1 MAARI
6 KNSSGRAVPLTIAI
20 VVPFIILTILI
31 VGLGGY
37 LSFANGREAVNDVAH
52 TLRNEIS
59 NRIAH
64 HLETFLNTPR
74 QINTLNSNAIKHGL
88 LDPGNPSNLEQY
100 FRQQIQVYDSVSSIY
115 FGNTQGGIV
124 DSGRE
129 GASSDQYTIITD
141 NFRSGYLKKYST
153 DMQGSRNKLLVT
165 VPNFD
170 ARSRGWYKNAVAKGT
185 NTWSKPY
192 ILFTGQDMAIAASRP
207 VYNTHQQL
215 LGVVS
220 VDIFLSKI
228 SIFLQNLAIGHHGQA
243 FIIERSGLMIATST
257 GEKLFTLKK
266 TDHKQQ
272 RLDGT
277 KSTNPTI
284 SAAVGSLRQQF
295 ADFEYITSTQNVEFE
310 LQGKRQLLQITPLT
324 NANGLTW
331 LIGVIIPEADFMTQ
345 ITANNRTTLWLCFIT
360 LILSIFF
367 GFFTARKITRPIL
380 QLNTGA
386 LKIAQGEW
394 ENEIKDDKQFIETST
409 LTQSFNRMSRQL
421 RNMLDDLN
429 HEITERNA
437 IEIELRESKERL
449 IAILQAIPDPLVVY
463 DNNGF
468 PLYLNPSFTK
478 VFGWTQEEFEG
489 TRIPFVPKEEE
500 EITREK
506 IVEIYKTGKPVQ
518 LETARLTTEGK
529 KLSIHLSAAIIKDVS
544 QNHSGLVVSLT
555 DISER
560 KKMEDELRH
569 AHKMESI
576 GTLTGG
582 IAHDF
587 NNILSIIVGNS
598 ELALENVHPSHP
610 TRLNLEEI
618 KSASLKASGIV
629 KQLLS
634 FSRKTEQHHRPI
646 HIGPVIIDT
655 LNLLRSTIP
664 TTIEIR
670 QNISTK
676 NKTILADPIQM
687 NQIIM
692 NLCINSSHEMDREG
706 GIIEITVDA
715 VTRTPKG
722 ADSSDFL
729 QKEYVRLQVS
739 DNGHGIEPEIIGRIF
754 DPYFTTKDIGKG
766 SGMGL
771 AVVHGIVKN
780 HGGTI
785 SVENIPDS
793 GVTFTILFPAINK
806 RPQVTA
812 TAKDPLPTGN
822 ETILIVDDEESIVKM
837 TRRMLEQLGYS
848 AEGRTHPK
856 DALQLFREN
865 PDHFD
870 LIISD
875 MTMPEMSGITLA
887 QKIKDIAPDIP
898 VIICTG
904 HNPHPD
910 KKSAEETTISA
921 YVTKPILMHD
931 LANTL
936 RRVLEG
942 EHLGTGMD

>member
-1 MAARI
+1 MVART
-6 KNSSGRAVPLTIAI
+6 KNSLSRAVPLTIAI
-20 VVPFIILTILI
+20 VVPFIVLTILI

-37 LSFANGREAVNDVAH
+37 LSFANGREAVNDVAR
-52 TLRNEIS
+52 TLRNEIT
-59 NRIAH
+59 NRISH

-74 QINTLNSNAIKHGL
+74 QINTLNSNAIKFGL
-88 LDPGNPSNLEQY
+88 LDARNPDDLEQY

-115 FGNTQGGIV
+115 FGNTQGGLV
-124 DSGRE
+124 NSGRE
-129 GASSDQYTIITD
+129 GVTSAQYTIVTD
-141 NFRSGYLKKYST
+141 DFRSGSLKKYGT
-153 DMQGSRNKLLVT
+153 DRQGNRNDLLVT

-170 ARSRGWYKNAVAKGT
+170 ARTREWYKGAVAKGT
-185 NTWSKPY
+185 NTWSNPY

-207 VYNTHQQL
+207 VYNTQQQL

-220 VDIFLSKI
+220 VDIFLSHF
-228 SIFLQNLAIGHHGQA
+228 SNFLQTLAIGHHGQA
-243 FIIERSGLMIATST
+243 FIMERSGLLIATST
-257 GEKLFTLKK
+257 GDKLFTLKK
-266 TDHKQQ
+266 TGQKQQ
-272 RLDGT
+272 RLDGI

-284 SAAVGSLRQQF
+284 RYAIESLRKQF
-295 ADFEYITSTQNVEFE
+295 ADYNHIASTQNIEFE

-345 ITANNRTTLWLCFIT
+345 IMANNRTTVLLCLIT
-360 LILSIFF
+360 LILSIIF

-380 QLNTGA
+380 RLNAGA
-386 LKIAQGEW
+386 LKLAKGEW
-394 ENEIKDDKQFIETST
+394 ENEIQDDKQFFEIST

-429 HEITERNA
+429 REIFGRKE

-463 DNNGF
+463 DSNGF

-500 EITREK
+500 KITQEK
-506 IVEIYKTGKPVQ
+506 IVEIYETGNPVQ
-518 LETARLTTEGK
+518 FETARLTTAGK
-529 KLSIHLSAAIIKDVS
+529 KISIHLSAAIIKDVS

-555 DISER
+555 NISER

-587 NNILSIIVGNS
+587 NNILSIIIGNS
-598 ELALENVHPSHP
+598 ELALENVPPSHP

-634 FSRKTEQHHRPI
+634 FSRKTDQHHRPI
-646 HIGPVIIDT
+646 HIGPIVVDT

-664 TTIEIR
+664 TSIGIH

-676 NKTILADPIQM
+676 DKTILADPIQI

-706 GIIEITVDA
+706 GMIEITVDA
-715 VTRTPKG
+715 VTTIPKN
-722 ADSSDFL
+722 ADNSESL
-729 QKEYVRLQVS
+729 PKEYVRLQVS
-739 DNGHGIEPEIIGRIF
+739 DNGHGIDAEIIDRIF
-754 DPYFTTKDIGKG
+754 DPYFTTKEIGKG

-785 SVENIPDS
+785 SVQNIPGS
-793 GVTFTILFPAINK
+793 GVTFTILFPVVNK
-806 RPQVTA
+806 RPQVTV
-812 TAKDPLPTGN
+812 TDKNSLPTGN

-837 TRRMLEQLGYS
+837 TQRMVEQLGYS
-848 AEGRTHPK
+848 AEGRTHPQ
-856 DALQLFREN
+856 DALQLFQEN

-875 MTMPEMSGITLA
+875 MTMPEMTGITLA
-887 QKIKDIAPDIP
+887 QKIKNIAPDIP

-904 HNPHPD
+904 HNPNPD
-910 KKSAEETTISA
+910 DENAEKTTISA
-921 YVTKPILMHD
+921 YITKPILMHD
-931 LANTL
+931 LAKTL
-936 RRVLEG
+936 RMVLE
-942 EHLGTGMD
+942 E

>member
-1 MAARI
+1 MVARI
-6 KNSSGRAVPLTIAI
+6 QNSSGRTVPLIIAI
-20 VVPFIILTILI
+20 VVPFVLLTIVI

-37 LSFANGREAVNDVAH
+37 LSYFNGREAVNDVAR
-52 TLRNEIS
+52 TLRNEIT
-59 NRIAH
+59 NRITD

-74 QINTLNSNAIKHGL
+74 QINTINSKAIKLGL
-88 LDPGNPSNLEQY
+88 LDARNPKDLEQY

-115 FGNTQGGIV
+115 FGNTQGGLV
-124 DSGRE
+124 NSGHE
-129 GASSDQYTIITD
+129 GATAAQYTIVTD
-141 NFRSGYLKKYST
+141 NFRSGPLKKYAT
-153 DMQGSRNKLLVT
+153 DREGNRTDLLVT
-165 VPNFD
+165 VKNFD
-170 ARSRGWYKNAVAKGT
+170 ARLREWYKGAVTKGT
-185 NTWSKPY
+185 NTWSRPY
-192 ILFTGQDMAIAASRP
+192 ILSTGQNVAIAASRP
-207 VYNTHQQL
+207 VYDASQHL

-220 VDIFLSKI
+220 VDIFLTQFS
-228 SIFLQNLAIGHHGQA
+228 SFLQSLAIGHHGQA
-243 FIIERSGLMIATST
+243 FIMERSGLLIATST
-257 GEKLFTLKK
+257 EDKLFTLKS
-266 TDHKQQ
+266 TGQKQQ
-272 RLDGT
+272 RLDGI

-284 SAAVGSLRQQF
+284 RYAIESLHKQF
-295 ADFEYITSTQNVEFE
+295 ADYNHITSTQNITFE

-345 ITANNRTTLWLCFIT
+345 IMTNNRTTILLCLIT
-360 LILSIFF
+360 LILSIIF

-380 QLNTGA
+380 RLNTGA
-386 LKIAQGEW
+386 LRLAKGEW
-394 ENEIKDDKQFIETST
+394 ENEIRDDKQFVEIST

-421 RNMLDDLN
+421 RNMLDKLN
-429 HEITERNA
+429 REISGRK
-437 IEIELRESKERL
+437 EIEVKLRESKERL

-463 DNNGF
+463 DSNGY

-489 TRIPFVPKEEE
+489 THIPFVPKEEE
-500 EITREK
+500 NITREK
-506 IVEIYKTGKPVQ
+506 IVEIYKTGNPVQ
-518 LETARLTTEGK
+518 FETVRLTSGGK
-529 KLSIHLSAAIIKDVS
+529 KISIHLSAAIIKDVS

-555 DISER
+555 DISGR

-587 NNILSIIVGNS
+587 NNILSIIIGNS
-598 ELALENVHPSHP
+598 ELALESVSPSHP

-634 FSRKTEQHHRPI
+634 FSRKTDHHHRPL
-646 HIGPVIIDT
+646 HIGPIVVDT

-664 TTIEIR
+664 TSIEIR
-670 QNISTK
+670 QNVSLK
-676 NKTILADPIQM
+676 DKTILADPIQI

-715 VTRTPKG
+715 VNTTPNTNG
-722 ADSSDFL
+722 DESSL
-729 QKEYVRLQVS
+729 PKEYVRLQVS
-739 DNGHGIEPEIIGRIF
+739 DNGHGIDAEIIDRIF
-754 DPYFTTKDIGKG
+754 DPYFTTKEIGKG

-785 SVENIPDS
+785 NVENIPGR
-793 GVTFTILFPAINK
+793 GVTFTILFPVVNK
-806 RPQVTA
+806 RPQVTV
-812 TAKDPLPTGN
+812 TDKNSLPTGN

-837 TRRMLEQLGYS
+837 TQRMVEQLGYR
-848 AEGRTHPK
+848 AEGRTHPQ
-856 DALQLFREN
+856 DALQLFKDN

-875 MTMPEMSGITLA
+875 MTMPEMTGITLA
-887 QKIKDIAPDIP
+887 RKIKNIAPDIP
-898 VIICTG
+898 IIICTG
-904 HNPHPD
+904 HNPH
-910 KKSAEETTISA
+910 SGNENTEETIISA
-921 YVTKPILMHD
+921 YITKPIFMHD
-931 LANTL
+931 LAKTL
-936 RRVLEG
+936 RMALE
-942 EHLGTGMD
+942 E